1 MKEAEN
7 LRRELE
13 GRMALM
19 SQQKALE
26 RERENILERI
36 RQLECDVDEAM
47 KQDRQERM

>member
-13 GRMALM
+13 AGRHLK

-36 RQLECDVDEAM
+36 RQLECDVDDAI
-47 KQDRQERM
+47 